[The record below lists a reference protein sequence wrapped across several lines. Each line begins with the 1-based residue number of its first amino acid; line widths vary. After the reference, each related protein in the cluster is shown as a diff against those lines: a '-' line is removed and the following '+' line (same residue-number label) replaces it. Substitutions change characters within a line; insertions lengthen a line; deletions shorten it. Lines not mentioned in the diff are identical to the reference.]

1 MRWSGSTWR
10 RLCIPAER
18 KKEQELEAKVSVMSA
33 KSRLNVLFMI
43 VYLNKSEVRTYESSG
58 TGHPPKSTLAKIR
71 ASRDI
76 SPFTH
81 AMDKLP
87 L

>member
-1 MRWSGSTWR
+1 MMMRWSGSTWR

-58 TGHPPKSTLAKIR
+58 TGNPLNPP
-71 ASRDI
+71 
-76 SPFTH
+76 
-81 AMDKLP
+81 
-87 L
+87 